1 MQPGEEWE
9 ESGKDAGQPPDLL
22 PGGIQP
28 GEEWEETGEDAGQPP
43 DLLPGGMQPSEEW
56 EEAGK
61 DAGQPPDLLYLVVC
75 SLVRSGKRREKIL
88 VSLLISYTWRYA
100 AW

>member
-1 MQPGEEWE
+1 MQLVRP
-9 ESGKDAGQPPDLL
+9 ADLL

-28 GEEWEETGEDAGQPP
+28 GEEWEEAGEDAGQPP
-43 DLLPGGMQPSEEW
+43 DLL
-56 EEAGK
+56 
-61 DAGQPPDLLYLVVC
+61 YLEVC
-75 SLVRSGKRREKIL
+75 SLVRRGKRREKMLVSLLISYTWRYAACMVRSGKRREKIL